1 MEQIDM
7 QKPEKTNKKPETKRA
22 KSAAY
27 PNFNIE
33 RCIDFAEK
41 IFNKGARHV
50 LLDAAAKEM
59 GYSNKKVGSFLALR
73 AAAKYFGLV
82 EYEGDYISVSEN
94 YINVLL
100 EKSEEKKRV
109 FLQQAVLL
117 PTLYTKLFDSY
128 GGKQLPNE
136 HDLAVRLY
144 IDKKYGITQDAS
156 IDAAR
161 AFIESVN
168 YAGLLDENHYLIIP
182 GQQLEGEPGISPERQ
197 ITEGKTPLVKEK
209 LPSSLDRYEF
219 TLETGDK
226 VILALPPKL
235 STKDKNRLKMLIDLI
250 PDISD
255 NKMTLTDDAN
265 DSK

>member
-1 MEQIDM
+1 L
-7 QKPEKTNKKPETKRA
+7 KP
-22 KSAAY
+22 
-27 PNFNIE
+27 
-33 RCIDFAEK
+33 
-41 IFNKGARHV
+41 
-50 LLDAAAKEM
+50 
-59 GYSNKKVGSFLALR
+59 FLALR

-82 EYEGDYISVSEN
+82 DYEGDYISVSED

-100 EKSEEKKRV
+100 EKSEEKKRA
-109 FLQQAVLL
+109 FFQQAVLL

-128 GGKQLPNE
+128 GGKQLPDE

-161 AFIESVN
+161 VFIESVK
-168 YAGLLDENHYLIIP
+168 YAGLLDENNYLVIP
-182 GQQLEGEPGISPERQ
+182 GQQPEGEQRVTPEGQ
-197 ITEGKTPLVKEK
+197 ITEEKTPPFKET
-209 LPSSLDRYEF
+209 LPSSLDHYEF

-226 VILALPPKL
+226 VVLALPPKL

-255 NKMTLTDDAN
+255 NKMTLTAEAN